1 VVNFFCINPVNLYP
15 ENKSSNIQNPTQQP
29 HPKTN
34 KMKTFATLTTLS
46 ALLSAAFALP
56 SSNSQPASR
65 SPVPTAWQ
73 VSNYTEGCSPAAC
86 VYNFNIAWGPTTSE
100 PAFCTTCTGNDLA
113 TDFQPCD
120 AYENQYVSTKEI
132 PLVGG
137 NLMVVVQHK
146 WYKGEA
152 TYWVEGN
159 ATISQGPNG
168 FPSDFEVVQ
177 SSEYAIA

>member
-1 VVNFFCINPVNLYP
+1 MLIFFCINQLNLYP
-15 ENKSSNIQNPTQQP
+15 ENKNSNFQNPTQQP
-29 HPKTN
+29 HPKIN
-34 KMKTFATLTTLS
+34 KMKTFTTLTALS

-56 SSNSQPASR
+56 ASNSRPASR

-86 VYNFNIAWGPTTSE
+86 VYNFNIAWGSGTSE
-100 PAFCTTCTGNDLA
+100 PAFSTTCIGNGRT
-113 TDFQPCD
+113 TDFQPCS
-120 AYENQYVSTKEI
+120 AYEDQYVSTKEI
-132 PLVGG
+132 SLVGG
-137 NLMVVVQHK
+137 NLTVVVQHK
-146 WYKGEA
+146 WYDGEA

-159 ATISQGPNG
+159 ATISQGADG